1 MLLFSSAPQTSSAEP
16 TSPKTLSSSKAP
28 VKGSSRTPGAKK
40 NKKEV
45 KGRSKEAEEGGQT
58 SEDGKGNSREEGLDG
73 NESKVRENSGAR
85 RKTTGENGSMTAEH
99 TQPDVPVMQSA
110 PAECEQSLHLC

>member
-1 MLLFSSAPQTSSAEP
+1 MLLFSSAPQTSSAEL
-16 TSPKTLSSSKAP
+16 TSPKTPSKAP

-73 NESKVRENSGAR
+73 NSGAR
-85 RKTTGENGSMTAEH
+85 RETTGENGSVTAEH